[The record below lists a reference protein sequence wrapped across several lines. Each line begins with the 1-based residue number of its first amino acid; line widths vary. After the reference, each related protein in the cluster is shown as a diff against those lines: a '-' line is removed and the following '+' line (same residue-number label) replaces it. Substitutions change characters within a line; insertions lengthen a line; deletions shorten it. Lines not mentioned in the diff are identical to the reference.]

1 MGTILRLNF
10 TQTFVIIAAMEKL
23 SKRQLER
30 LAFAEIEAIKR
41 AIQRIEQSSLD
52 AGKIKLRC
60 DRMEDIYAHIYADTV
75 KEILEFAPSLQKVNR
90 VYLEKNI
97 KNRLK
102 SFDYRLG
109 TRFLDYSK
117 SSIFKAVA
125 PIRFIEN
132 TKHAICVQ
140 ILTRYSNC
148 LFDIGLT
155 QESIRYVDCRDI
167 DCVFI
172 THDHLDHCS
181 GLKFFPQDT
190 KTVFVANKPTQD
202 AIFKQIPVAK
212 KLKWQTLKTGE
223 GFKVQDMEVSTI
235 PLKHDCIENVAYKL
249 NDGILQSVYMVDF
262 GEWSESEIK
271 FCNEADRIIIEAYY
285 DDSKPI
291 EKSPLEL
298 RRRSSH
304 GHLSIQAAN
313 EFIKKL
319 TPKTDREIY
328 FCHC

>member
-1 MGTILRLNF
+1 
-10 TQTFVIIAAMEKL
+10 MEKL
-23 SKRQLER
+23 SERQLER
-30 LAFAEIEAIKR
+30 LRFAEIEVIKR

-52 AGKIKLRC
+52 TGKIKSKR
-60 DRMEDIYAHIYADTV
+60 DRLEDIYAHICADTI
-75 KEILEFAPSLQKVNR
+75 KEILEFAPSLKKVNR

-97 KNRLK
+97 KNMLK

-109 TRFLDYSK
+109 MQFLDHSK
-117 SSIFKAVA
+117 SSIFKSVA

-140 ILTRYSNC
+140 ILTRSLNC

-167 DCVFI
+167 DYVFI
-172 THDHLDHCS
+172 THDHSDHCS
-181 GLKFFPQDT
+181 GLEFFPQDT
-190 KTVFVANKPTQD
+190 KTIFVANKPTQD

-212 KLKWQTLKTGE
+212 KLKWQTFKTGE
-223 GFKVQDMEVSTI
+223 DFKIQDMEVSTI

-262 GEWSESEIK
+262 GKWSEREIE
-271 FCNEADRIIIEAYY
+271 FCNDADRIIIESYY
-285 DDSKPI
+285 DEDKPI
-291 EKSPLEL
+291 KESTLEL

-313 EFIKKL
+313 EFIQKL
-319 TPKTDREIY
+319 TPKIDREIH
-328 FCHC
+328 FCHS

>member
-1 MGTILRLNF
+1 
-10 TQTFVIIAAMEKL
+10 MEKL
-23 SKRQLER
+23 SERQLER
-30 LAFAEIEAIKR
+30 LRFAEIEVIKR
-41 AIQRIEQSSLD
+41 AIQRIEQSGYD
-52 AGKIKLRC
+52 TGKIKSKR
-60 DRMEDIYAHIYADTV
+60 DRLEDIYAHICADTV

-97 KNRLK
+97 KNRLR

-109 TRFLDYSK
+109 MQFFDHSK
-117 SSIFKAVA
+117 RSIFKSVA

-140 ILTRYSNC
+140 ILTRSLNC

-155 QESIRYVDCRDI
+155 QENIRYVNCRDV
-167 DCVFI
+167 DYVFI

-181 GLKFFPQDT
+181 GLEFFPQDT
-190 KTVFVANKPTQD
+190 KTIFVANKPNRD

-212 KLKWQTLKTGE
+212 KLKWQTFKTGE
-223 GFKVQDMEVSTI
+223 DFKIQDMVVSTI

-249 NDGILQSVYMVDF
+249 NDGILQSAYMVDF
-262 GEWSESEIK
+262 GEWSESEIE
-271 FCNEADRIIIEAYY
+271 FCNEADRIIIESYY
-285 DDSKPI
+285 DETKPI
-291 EKSPLEL
+291 KKSPLEL

>member
-1 MGTILRLNF
+1 
-10 TQTFVIIAAMEKL
+10 MEKL
-23 SKRQLER
+23 SERQLER
-30 LAFAEIEAIKR
+30 LRFAEIEVIKR
-41 AIQRIEQSSLD
+41 AIQRIEQSGYD
-52 AGKIKLRC
+52 TGKIKSKR
-60 DRMEDIYAHIYADTV
+60 DRLEDIYAHICADTI
-75 KEILEFAPSLQKVNR
+75 KEILELAPSLQKVNQT
-90 VYLEKNI
+90 YLAEDI
-97 KNRLK
+97 KNRLR

-109 TRFLDYSK
+109 MQFFDHSK
-117 SSIFKAVA
+117 RSIFKSVA

-140 ILTRYSNC
+140 ILTRSLNC

-155 QESIRYVDCRDI
+155 QENIRYVNCRDV
-167 DCVFI
+167 DYVFI

-181 GLKFFPQDT
+181 GLEFFPQDT
-190 KTVFVANKPTQD
+190 KTIFVANKPTQD
-202 AIFKQIPVAK
+202 AIFKQIPGAK
-212 KLKWQTLKTGE
+212 KLKWQTFKTGE
-223 GFKVQDMEVSTI
+223 EFKIQDMEVSTI

-249 NDGILQSVYMVDF
+249 NDEMLQSVYMVDF
-262 GEWSESEIK
+262 GEWSESEIE
-271 FCNEADRIIIEAYY
+271 FCNEADRIIIESYY
-285 DDSKPI
+285 DETKPI
-291 EKSPLEL
+291 KKSPLEL

>member
-1 MGTILRLNF
+1 
-10 TQTFVIIAAMEKL
+10 MEKL

-30 LAFAEIEAIKR
+30 LAFAEIEVIKR
-41 AIQRIEQSSLD
+41 AIQRIEQSGYD
-52 AGKIKLRC
+52 TGKIKSKR
-60 DRMEDIYAHIYADTV
+60 DRLEDIYAHICADTI
-75 KEILEFAPSLQKVNR
+75 KEILEFAPSLQKVNQT
-90 VYLEKNI
+90 YLAEDI
-97 KNRLK
+97 KNRLR

-109 TRFLDYSK
+109 MQFFDHSK
-117 SSIFKAVA
+117 RSIFKSVA

-140 ILTRYSNC
+140 ILTRSLNC

-155 QESIRYVDCRDI
+155 KESIGYIDCCDI

-181 GLKFFPQDT
+181 GLEFFPQDT
-190 KTVFVANKPTQD
+190 KTIFVANKPTRD

-212 KLKWQTLKTGE
+212 KLKWQTFKTGE
-223 GFKVQDMEVSTI
+223 DFKIQDMAVLTI

-249 NDGILQSVYMVDF
+249 NDEMLESVYMVDF
-262 GEWSESEIK
+262 GEWSESEIE

>member
-1 MGTILRLNF
+1 MQF
-10 TQTFVIIAAMEKL
+10 FDH
-23 SKRQLER
+23 SKR
-30 LAFAEIEAIKR
+30 
-41 AIQRIEQSSLD
+41 
-52 AGKIKLRC
+52 
-60 DRMEDIYAHIYADTV
+60 
-75 KEILEFAPSLQKVNR
+75 
-90 VYLEKNI
+90 
-97 KNRLK
+97 
-102 SFDYRLG
+102 
-109 TRFLDYSK
+109 
-117 SSIFKAVA
+117 SIFKSVA

-140 ILTRYSNC
+140 ILTRSLNC

-155 QESIRYVDCRDI
+155 QENIRYVNCRDV
-167 DCVFI
+167 DYVFI

-181 GLKFFPQDT
+181 GLEFFPQDT
-190 KTVFVANKPTQD
+190 KTIFVANKPNRD

-212 KLKWQTLKTGE
+212 KLKWQTFKTGE
-223 GFKVQDMEVSTI
+223 DFKIQDMVVSTI

-249 NDGILQSVYMVDF
+249 NDEMLQSVYMVDF
-262 GEWSESEIK
+262 GEWSESEIE

-285 DDSKPI
+285 DETKPI
-291 EKSPLEL
+291 KKSPLEL

>member
-1 MGTILRLNF
+1 
-10 TQTFVIIAAMEKL
+10 MEKL

-30 LAFAEIEAIKR
+30 LAFAEIEVIKR
-41 AIQRIEQSSLD
+41 AIQRIEQSGYD
-52 AGKIKLRC
+52 TGKIKSKR
-60 DRMEDIYAHIYADTV
+60 DRLEDIYAHICADTI
-75 KEILEFAPSLQKVNR
+75 KEILEFAPSLQKVNQT
-90 VYLEKNI
+90 YLAEDI
-97 KNRLK
+97 KNRLR

-109 TRFLDYSK
+109 MQFFHHSK
-117 SSIFKAVA
+117 RSIFKSVA

-140 ILTRYSNC
+140 ILTRSLNC

-155 QESIRYVDCRDI
+155 KESIGYIDCCDI

-181 GLKFFPQDT
+181 GLEFFPQDT
-190 KTVFVANKPTQD
+190 KTIFVANKPTRD

-212 KLKWQTLKTGE
+212 KLKWLTFKTGE
-223 GFKVQDMEVSTI
+223 DFKIQDMAVLTI

-249 NDGILQSVYMVDF
+249 NDEMLQSVYMVDF
-262 GEWSESEIK
+262 GEWSESEIE

-319 TPKTDREIY
+319 TTKTDREIY

>member
-1 MGTILRLNF
+1 
-10 TQTFVIIAAMEKL
+10 MEKL
-23 SKRQLER
+23 SERQLER
-30 LAFAEIEAIKR
+30 LRFAEIEVIKK
-41 AIQRIEQSSLD
+41 AIQRMEQSSLD
-52 AGKIKLRC
+52 AGKIKLRR
-60 DRMEDIYAHIYADTV
+60 DRMEDIYAHICADTV
-75 KEILEFAPSLQKVNR
+75 KGILEFAPSLQKVNR

-132 TKHAICVQ
+132 TKHAICAQ
-140 ILTRYSNC
+140 ILTRSLNC

-155 QESIRYVDCRDI
+155 KESIGYIDCCDI
-167 DCVFI
+167 DCVLI

-181 GLKFFPQDT
+181 GLEFFPQDT
-190 KTVFVANKPTQD
+190 KTIFVANKPTRD

-212 KLKWQTLKTGE
+212 KLKWQTFKTGE
-223 GFKVQDMEVSTI
+223 DFKIQDMAVLTI
-235 PLKHDCIENVAYKL
+235 PLKYDCIENVAYKL
-249 NDGILQSVYMVDF
+249 NDEMLESVYMVDF
-262 GEWSESEIK
+262 GEWSESEIE

>member
-1 MGTILRLNF
+1 
-10 TQTFVIIAAMEKL
+10 MEKL

-30 LAFAEIEAIKR
+30 LAFAEIEVIKR
-41 AIQRIEQSSLD
+41 AIQRIEQSGYD
-52 AGKIKLRC
+52 TGKIKSKR
-60 DRMEDIYAHIYADTV
+60 DRLEDIYAHICADTI
-75 KEILEFAPSLQKVNR
+75 KEILEFVPSLQKVNQT
-90 VYLEKNI
+90 YLAEDI
-97 KNRLK
+97 KNRLR

-109 TRFLDYSK
+109 MQFFDHSK
-117 SSIFKAVA
+117 RSIFKSVA

-140 ILTRYSNC
+140 ILTRSLNC

-155 QESIRYVDCRDI
+155 QENIRYVNCRDV
-167 DCVFI
+167 DYVFI

-181 GLKFFPQDT
+181 GLEFFPQDT
-190 KTVFVANKPTQD
+190 KTIFVANKPNRD

-212 KLKWQTLKTGE
+212 KLKWQTFKTGE
-223 GFKVQDMEVSTI
+223 DFKIQDMVVSTI

-249 NDGILQSVYMVDF
+249 NDEMLQSVYMVDF
-262 GEWSESEIK
+262 GEWSESEIE

-285 DDSKPI
+285 DETKPI
-291 EKSPLEL
+291 KKSPLEL

>member
-1 MGTILRLNF
+1 
-10 TQTFVIIAAMEKL
+10 MEKL
-23 SKRQLER
+23 SKRQFER
-30 LAFAEIEAIKR
+30 LRFAEIEVIKK
-41 AIQRIEQSSLD
+41 AIQRIEQSGYD
-52 AGKIKLRC
+52 TGKIRSKL
-60 DRMEDIYAHIYADTV
+60 DRIEEIYAHICTDTV
-75 KEILEFAPSLQKVNR
+75 KGILEFAPSLQKVNR

-140 ILTRYSNC
+140 ILTRSLNC

-155 QESIRYVDCRDI
+155 QENIRYVNCRDV
-167 DCVFI
+167 DYVFI

-181 GLKFFPQDT
+181 GLEFFPQDT
-190 KTVFVANKPTQD
+190 KTIFVANKPTQD
-202 AIFKQIPVAK
+202 AIFKQIPGAK
-212 KLKWQTLKTGE
+212 KLKWQTFKTGE
-223 GFKVQDMEVSTI
+223 EFKIQDMEVSTI

-249 NDGILQSVYMVDF
+249 NDEMLQSVYMVDF
-262 GEWSESEIK
+262 GEWSESEIE
-271 FCNEADRIIIEAYY
+271 FCNEADRIIIESYY
-285 DDSKPI
+285 DETKPI
-291 EKSPLEL
+291 KKSPLEL

>member
-1 MGTILRLNF
+1 
-10 TQTFVIIAAMEKL
+10 MEKL
-23 SKRQLER
+23 SERQLER
-30 LAFAEIEAIKR
+30 LRFAEIEVIKR
-41 AIQRIEQSSLD
+41 AIQRIEQSGYD
-52 AGKIKLRC
+52 TGKIKSRR
-60 DRMEDIYAHIYADTV
+60 DRLEDIYAHICADTV

-97 KNRLK
+97 KNRLR

-109 TRFLDYSK
+109 MQFFDHSK
-117 SSIFKAVA
+117 RSIFKSVA

-140 ILTRYSNC
+140 ILTRSLNC

-155 QESIRYVDCRDI
+155 QENIRYVNCRDV
-167 DCVFI
+167 DYVFI

-181 GLKFFPQDT
+181 GLEFFPQET
-190 KTVFVANKPTQD
+190 ETIFVANKPTRD

-212 KLKWQTLKTGE
+212 KLKWQIFKTGE
-223 GFKVQDMEVSTI
+223 EFKIQDMEVSTI

-249 NDGILQSVYMVDF
+249 NDEMLQSVYMVDF
-262 GEWSESEIK
+262 GEWSESEIE

-285 DDSKPI
+285 DETKPI
-291 EKSPLEL
+291 KKSPLEL

>member
-1 MGTILRLNF
+1 
-10 TQTFVIIAAMEKL
+10 
-23 SKRQLER
+23 
-30 LAFAEIEAIKR
+30 
-41 AIQRIEQSSLD
+41 
-52 AGKIKLRC
+52 
-60 DRMEDIYAHIYADTV
+60 MEDIYAHICADTV
-75 KEILEFAPSLQKVNR
+75 KGILEFAPSLQKVNR

-109 TRFLDYSK
+109 MQFLDHSK
-117 SSIFKAVA
+117 SSIFKSVA

-132 TKHAICVQ
+132 TKHAICAQ
-140 ILTRYSNC
+140 ILTRSLNC

-155 QESIRYVDCRDI
+155 KESIGYIDCCDI

-181 GLKFFPQDT
+181 GLEFFPQDT
-190 KTVFVANKPTQD
+190 KTIFVANKPTRD

-212 KLKWQTLKTGE
+212 KLKWQTFKTGE
-223 GFKVQDMEVSTI
+223 DFKIQDMAVLTI

-249 NDGILQSVYMVDF
+249 NDEMLESVYMVDF
-262 GEWSESEIK
+262 GEWSESEIE

>member
-1 MGTILRLNF
+1 
-10 TQTFVIIAAMEKL
+10 MEKL

-30 LAFAEIEAIKR
+30 LAFAEIEVIKR
-41 AIQRIEQSSLD
+41 AIQRIEQSGYD
-52 AGKIKLRC
+52 TGKIKSKR
-60 DRMEDIYAHIYADTV
+60 DRLEDIYAHICADTI
-75 KEILEFAPSLQKVNR
+75 KEILEFAPSLQKVNQT
-90 VYLEKNI
+90 YLAEDI
-97 KNRLK
+97 KNRLR

-109 TRFLDYSK
+109 MQFFDHSK
-117 SSIFKAVA
+117 RSIFKSVA

-140 ILTRYSNC
+140 ILTRSLNC

-155 QESIRYVDCRDI
+155 QENIRYVNCRDV
-167 DCVFI
+167 DYVFI

-181 GLKFFPQDT
+181 GLEFFPQDT
-190 KTVFVANKPTQD
+190 KTIFVANKPTQD
-202 AIFKQIPVAK
+202 AIFKQIPGAK
-212 KLKWQTLKTGE
+212 KLKWQTFKTGE
-223 GFKVQDMEVSTI
+223 DFKIQDMEVSTI

-249 NDGILQSVYMVDF
+249 NDEMLQSVYMVDF
-262 GEWSESEIK
+262 GEWSESEIE

-285 DDSKPI
+285 DETKPI
-291 EKSPLEL
+291 KKSPLEL

>member
-1 MGTILRLNF
+1 
-10 TQTFVIIAAMEKL
+10 MEKL
-23 SKRQLER
+23 SERQLER
-30 LAFAEIEAIKR
+30 LRFAEIEVIKR
-41 AIQRIEQSSLD
+41 AIQRIEQSGYD
-52 AGKIKLRC
+52 TGKIKSKR
-60 DRMEDIYAHIYADTV
+60 DRLEDIYAHIYADTV

-97 KNRLK
+97 KNRLR

-109 TRFLDYSK
+109 MQFFDHSK
-117 SSIFKAVA
+117 RSIFKSVA

-140 ILTRYSNC
+140 ILTRSLNC

-155 QESIRYVDCRDI
+155 QENIRYVNCRDV
-167 DCVFI
+167 DYVFI

-181 GLKFFPQDT
+181 GLEFFPQDT
-190 KTVFVANKPTQD
+190 KTIFVANKPNRD

-212 KLKWQTLKTGE
+212 KLKWQTFKTGE
-223 GFKVQDMEVSTI
+223 DFKIQDMVVSTI

-249 NDGILQSVYMVDF
+249 NDGILQSAYMVDF
-262 GEWSESEIK
+262 GEWSESEIE
-271 FCNEADRIIIEAYY
+271 FCNEADRIIIESYY
-285 DDSKPI
+285 DETKPI
-291 EKSPLEL
+291 KKSPLEL

>member
-1 MGTILRLNF
+1 
-10 TQTFVIIAAMEKL
+10 MEKL

-30 LAFAEIEAIKR
+30 LAFAEIEVIKR
-41 AIQRIEQSSLD
+41 AIQRIEQSGYD
-52 AGKIKLRC
+52 TGKIKSKR
-60 DRMEDIYAHIYADTV
+60 DRLEDIYAHICADTI
-75 KEILEFAPSLQKVNR
+75 KEILEFAPSLQKVNQT
-90 VYLEKNI
+90 YLAEDI
-97 KNRLK
+97 KNRLR

-109 TRFLDYSK
+109 MQFFDHSK
-117 SSIFKAVA
+117 RSIFKSVA

-140 ILTRYSNC
+140 ILTRSLNC

-155 QESIRYVDCRDI
+155 KESIGNIDCCDI

-181 GLKFFPQDT
+181 GLEFFPQDT
-190 KTVFVANKPTQD
+190 KTIFVANKPTRD

-212 KLKWQTLKTGE
+212 KLKWLTFKTGE
-223 GFKVQDMEVSTI
+223 DFKIQDMAVLTI

-249 NDGILQSVYMVDF
+249 NDEMLQSVYMVDF
-262 GEWSESEIK
+262 GEWSESEIE

-319 TPKTDREIY
+319 TTKTDREIY

>member
-1 MGTILRLNF
+1 
-10 TQTFVIIAAMEKL
+10 MEKL
-23 SKRQLER
+23 SKGQLER
-30 LAFAEIEAIKR
+30 LRFAEIEVIKK
-41 AIQRIEQSSLD
+41 AIQRMAQSSLD
-52 AGKIKLRC
+52 AGKIRSKL
-60 DRMEDIYAHIYADTV
+60 DRIEEIYAHICADTV
-75 KEILEFAPSLQKVNR
+75 KGILEFAPSLQKVNR

-109 TRFLDYSK
+109 MQFFDHSK
-117 SSIFKAVA
+117 RSIFKSVA

-140 ILTRYSNC
+140 ILTRSLNC

-155 QESIRYVDCRDI
+155 QENIRYVNCRDV
-167 DCVFI
+167 DYVFI

-181 GLKFFPQDT
+181 GLEFFPQDT
-190 KTVFVANKPTQD
+190 KTIFVANKPNRD

-212 KLKWQTLKTGE
+212 KLKWQTFKTGE
-223 GFKVQDMEVSTI
+223 DFKIQDMVVSTI

-249 NDGILQSVYMVDF
+249 NDEMLQSVYMVDF
-262 GEWSESEIK
+262 GEWSESEIE

-285 DDSKPI
+285 DETKPI
-291 EKSPLEL
+291 KKSPLEL

>member
-1 MGTILRLNF
+1 
-10 TQTFVIIAAMEKL
+10 MEKL
-23 SKRQLER
+23 SERQLER
-30 LAFAEIEAIKR
+30 LRFAEIEVIKR
-41 AIQRIEQSSLD
+41 AIQRIEQSGYD
-52 AGKIKLRC
+52 TGKIKSKR
-60 DRMEDIYAHIYADTV
+60 DRLEDIYAHICADTI
-75 KEILEFAPSLQKVNR
+75 KEILEFAPSLQKVNQT
-90 VYLEKNI
+90 YLAEDI
-97 KNRLK
+97 KNRLR

-109 TRFLDYSK
+109 MQFFDHSK
-117 SSIFKAVA
+117 RSIFKSVA

-140 ILTRYSNC
+140 ILTRSLNC

-155 QESIRYVDCRDI
+155 QENIRYVNCRDV
-167 DCVFI
+167 DYVFI

-181 GLKFFPQDT
+181 GLEFFPQDT
-190 KTVFVANKPTQD
+190 KTIFVANKPTQD
-202 AIFKQIPVAK
+202 AIFKQIPGAK
-212 KLKWQTLKTGE
+212 KLKWQTFKTGE
-223 GFKVQDMEVSTI
+223 EFKIQDMEVSTI

-249 NDGILQSVYMVDF
+249 NDEMLESVYMVDF
-262 GEWSESEIK
+262 GEWSESEIE

>member
-1 MGTILRLNF
+1 
-10 TQTFVIIAAMEKL
+10 MEKL
-23 SKRQLER
+23 SERQLER
-30 LAFAEIEAIKR
+30 LRFAEIEVIKR
-41 AIQRIEQSSLD
+41 AIQRIEQSGYD
-52 AGKIKLRC
+52 TGKIKSKR
-60 DRMEDIYAHIYADTV
+60 DRLEDIYAHICADTV
-75 KEILEFAPSLQKVNR
+75 KGILEFAPSLQKVNR

-132 TKHAICVQ
+132 TKHAICAQ
-140 ILTRYSNC
+140 ILTRSLNC

-155 QESIRYVDCRDI
+155 KESIGYIDCCDI

-181 GLKFFPQDT
+181 GLEFFPQDT
-190 KTVFVANKPTQD
+190 KTIFVANKPTRD

-212 KLKWQTLKTGE
+212 KLKWLTFKTGE
-223 GFKVQDMEVSTI
+223 DFKIQDMAVLTI

-249 NDGILQSVYMVDF
+249 NDEMLQSVYMVDF
-262 GEWSESEIK
+262 GEWSESEIE

>member
-1 MGTILRLNF
+1 
-10 TQTFVIIAAMEKL
+10 MEKL
-23 SKRQLER
+23 SERQLER
-30 LAFAEIEAIKR
+30 LRFAEIEVIKK

-52 AGKIKLRC
+52 AGKIKLRR
-60 DRMEDIYAHIYADTV
+60 DRMEDIYAHICADTV
-75 KEILEFAPSLQKVNR
+75 KGILEFAPSLQKVNR

-109 TRFLDYSK
+109 MQFLDHSK
-117 SSIFKAVA
+117 SSIFKSVA

-132 TKHAICVQ
+132 TKHAICAQ
-140 ILTRYSNC
+140 ILTRSLNC

-155 QESIRYVDCRDI
+155 KESIGYIDCCDI

-181 GLKFFPQDT
+181 GLEFFPQDT
-190 KTVFVANKPTQD
+190 KTIFVANKPTRD

-212 KLKWQTLKTGE
+212 NLKWKTFKPGE
-223 GFKVQDMEVSTI
+223 SFKVRDIQVSTI
-235 PLKHDCIENVAYKL
+235 PLLHDCTENVAYKL
-249 NDGILQSVYMVDF
+249 NDGILQSAYLVDF
-262 GEWSESEIK
+262 GKWSKRELE
-271 FCNEADRIIIEAYY
+271 FCNDADRIIIESYY
-285 DDSKPI
+285 DEDKPI
-291 EKSPLEL
+291 KESTLEL

-313 EFIKKL
+313 EFIQKL
-319 TPKTDREIY
+319 TPKIDREIH
-328 FCHC
+328 FCHS

>member
-1 MGTILRLNF
+1 
-10 TQTFVIIAAMEKL
+10 MEKL

-30 LAFAEIEAIKR
+30 LAFAEIEVIKR
-41 AIQRIEQSSLD
+41 AIQRIEQSGYD
-52 AGKIKLRC
+52 TGKIKSKR
-60 DRMEDIYAHIYADTV
+60 DRLEDIYAHICADTI
-75 KEILEFAPSLQKVNR
+75 KEILEFAPSLQKVNQT
-90 VYLEKNI
+90 YLAEDI
-97 KNRLK
+97 KNRLR

-109 TRFLDYSK
+109 MQFFDHSK
-117 SSIFKAVA
+117 RSIFKSVA

-140 ILTRYSNC
+140 ILTRSLNC

-155 QESIRYVDCRDI
+155 QENIRYVNCRDV
-167 DCVFI
+167 DYVFI

-181 GLKFFPQDT
+181 GLEFFPQDT
-190 KTVFVANKPTQD
+190 KTIFVANKPNRD

-212 KLKWQTLKTGE
+212 KLKWQTFKTGE
-223 GFKVQDMEVSTI
+223 DFKIQDMVVSTI

-249 NDGILQSVYMVDF
+249 NDEMLQSVYMVDF
-262 GEWSESEIK
+262 GEWSESEIE

-285 DDSKPI
+285 DETKPI
-291 EKSPLEL
+291 KKSPLEL

>member
-1 MGTILRLNF
+1 
-10 TQTFVIIAAMEKL
+10 MEKL

-30 LAFAEIEAIKR
+30 LAFAEIEVIKR
-41 AIQRIEQSSLD
+41 AIQRIEQSGYD
-52 AGKIKLRC
+52 TGKIKSKR
-60 DRMEDIYAHIYADTV
+60 DRLEDIYAHICADTI
-75 KEILEFAPSLQKVNR
+75 KEILEFAPSLQKVNQT
-90 VYLEKNI
+90 YLAEDI
-97 KNRLK
+97 KNRLR

-109 TRFLDYSK
+109 MQFFDHSK
-117 SSIFKAVA
+117 RSIFKSVA

-140 ILTRYSNC
+140 ILTRSLNC

-155 QESIRYVDCRDI
+155 KESIGYIDCCDI

-181 GLKFFPQDT
+181 GLEFFPQDT
-190 KTVFVANKPTQD
+190 KTIFVANKPTRD

-212 KLKWQTLKTGE
+212 KLKWLTFKTGE
-223 GFKVQDMEVSTI
+223 DFKIQDMAVLTI

-249 NDGILQSVYMVDF
+249 NDEMLQSVYMVDF
-262 GEWSESEIK
+262 GEWSESEIE

-319 TPKTDREIY
+319 TTKTDREIY

>member
-1 MGTILRLNF
+1 
-10 TQTFVIIAAMEKL
+10 MEKL

-41 AIQRIEQSSLD
+41 AIRRIEQSSLD
-52 AGKIKLRC
+52 AGKIKLRR

>member
-1 MGTILRLNF
+1 
-10 TQTFVIIAAMEKL
+10 MEKL
-23 SKRQLER
+23 SERQLER
-30 LAFAEIEAIKR
+30 LRFAEIEVIKR
-41 AIQRIEQSSLD
+41 AIQRIEQSGYD
-52 AGKIKLRC
+52 TGKIKSKR
-60 DRMEDIYAHIYADTV
+60 DRLEDIYAHICADTI
-75 KEILEFAPSLQKVNR
+75 KEILEFAPSLQKVNQT
-90 VYLEKNI
+90 YLAEDI
-97 KNRLK
+97 KNRLR

-109 TRFLDYSK
+109 MQFFDHSK
-117 SSIFKAVA
+117 RSIFKSVA

-140 ILTRYSNC
+140 ILTRSLNC

-155 QESIRYVDCRDI
+155 QENIRYVNCRDV
-167 DCVFI
+167 DYVFI

-181 GLKFFPQDT
+181 GLEFFPQDT
-190 KTVFVANKPTQD
+190 KTIFVANKPTQD
-202 AIFKQIPVAK
+202 AIFKQIPGAK
-212 KLKWQTLKTGE
+212 KLKWQTFKTGE
-223 GFKVQDMEVSTI
+223 DFKIQDMAVLTI

-249 NDGILQSVYMVDF
+249 NDEMLESVYMVDF
-262 GEWSESEIK
+262 GEWSESEIE

>member
-1 MGTILRLNF
+1 
-10 TQTFVIIAAMEKL
+10 MEKL

-30 LAFAEIEAIKR
+30 LAFAEIEVIKR
-41 AIQRIEQSSLD
+41 AIQRIEQSGYD
-52 AGKIKLRC
+52 TGKIKSKR
-60 DRMEDIYAHIYADTV
+60 DRLEDIYAHICADTI
-75 KEILEFAPSLQKVNR
+75 KEILEFAPSLQKVNQT
-90 VYLEKNI
+90 YLAEDI
-97 KNRLK
+97 KNRLR

-109 TRFLDYSK
+109 LQFFDHSK
-117 SSIFKAVA
+117 RSIFKSVA

-140 ILTRYSNC
+140 ILTRSLNC

-155 QESIRYVDCRDI
+155 KESIGYIDCCDI

-181 GLKFFPQDT
+181 GLEFFPQDT
-190 KTVFVANKPTQD
+190 KRIFVANKPTRD

-212 KLKWQTLKTGE
+212 KLKWLTFKTGE
-223 GFKVQDMEVSTI
+223 DFKIQDMAVLTI

-249 NDGILQSVYMVDF
+249 NDEMLQSVYMVDF
-262 GEWSESEIK
+262 GEWSESEIE

-319 TPKTDREIY
+319 TTKTDREIY

>member
-1 MGTILRLNF
+1 
-10 TQTFVIIAAMEKL
+10 MEKL
-23 SKRQLER
+23 SERQLER
-30 LAFAEIEAIKR
+30 LRFAEIEVIKR
-41 AIQRIEQSSLD
+41 AIQRIEQSGYD
-52 AGKIKLRC
+52 TGKIKSKR
-60 DRMEDIYAHIYADTV
+60 DRLEDIYAHICADTI
-75 KEILEFAPSLQKVNR
+75 KEILELAPSLQKVNQT
-90 VYLEKNI
+90 YLAEDI
-97 KNRLK
+97 KNRLR

-109 TRFLDYSK
+109 MQFFDHSK
-117 SSIFKAVA
+117 RSIFKSVA

-140 ILTRYSNC
+140 ILTRSLNC

-155 QESIRYVDCRDI
+155 QENIRYVNCRDV
-167 DCVFI
+167 DYVFI

-181 GLKFFPQDT
+181 GLEFFPQDT
-190 KTVFVANKPTQD
+190 KTIFVANKPNRD

-212 KLKWQTLKTGE
+212 KLKWQTFKTGE
-223 GFKVQDMEVSTI
+223 DFKIQDMVVSTI

-249 NDGILQSVYMVDF
+249 NDEMLQSVYMVDF
-262 GEWSESEIK
+262 GEWSESEIE

-285 DDSKPI
+285 DETKPI
-291 EKSPLEL
+291 KKSPLEL

>member
-1 MGTILRLNF
+1 
-10 TQTFVIIAAMEKL
+10 MEKL
-23 SKRQLER
+23 SERQLER
-30 LAFAEIEAIKR
+30 LRFAEIEVIKR
-41 AIQRIEQSSLD
+41 AIQRIEQSGYD
-52 AGKIKLRC
+52 TGKIKSKR
-60 DRMEDIYAHIYADTV
+60 DRLEDIYAHICADTI
-75 KEILEFAPSLQKVNR
+75 KEILELAPSLQKVNQT
-90 VYLEKNI
+90 YLAEDI
-97 KNRLK
+97 KNRLR

-109 TRFLDYSK
+109 MQFFDHSK
-117 SSIFKAVA
+117 RSIFKSVA

-140 ILTRYSNC
+140 ILTRSLNC

-155 QESIRYVDCRDI
+155 QENIRYVNCRDV
-167 DCVFI
+167 DYVFI

-181 GLKFFPQDT
+181 GLEFFPQDT
-190 KTVFVANKPTQD
+190 KTIFVANKPTQD
-202 AIFKQIPVAK
+202 AIFKQIPGPK
-212 KLKWQTLKTGE
+212 KLKWQTFKTGE
-223 GFKVQDMEVSTI
+223 EFKIQDMEVSTI

-249 NDGILQSVYMVDF
+249 NDEMLQSVYMVDF
-262 GEWSESEIK
+262 GEWSESEIE
-271 FCNEADRIIIEAYY
+271 FCNEADRIIIESYY
-285 DDSKPI
+285 DETKPI
-291 EKSPLEL
+291 KKSPLEL

>member
-1 MGTILRLNF
+1 M
-10 TQTFVIIAAMEKL
+10 Q
-23 SKRQLER
+23 
-30 LAFAEIEAIKR
+30 
-41 AIQRIEQSSLD
+41 
-52 AGKIKLRC
+52 
-60 DRMEDIYAHIYADTV
+60 
-75 KEILEFAPSLQKVNR
+75 
-90 VYLEKNI
+90 
-97 KNRLK
+97 
-102 SFDYRLG
+102 
-109 TRFLDYSK
+109 FLDHSK
-117 SSIFKAVA
+117 SSIFKSVA

-132 TKHAICVQ
+132 TKHAICAQ
-140 ILTRYSNC
+140 ILTRSLNC

-155 QESIRYVDCRDI
+155 KESIGYIDCCDI

-181 GLKFFPQDT
+181 GLEFFPQDT
-190 KTVFVANKPTQD
+190 KTIFVANKPTRD

-212 KLKWQTLKTGE
+212 KLKWQTFKTGE
-223 GFKVQDMEVSTI
+223 DFKIQDMAVLTI

-249 NDGILQSVYMVDF
+249 NDEMLESVYMVDF
-262 GEWSESEIK
+262 GEWSESEIE

-285 DDSKPI
+285 DETKPI
-291 EKSPLEL
+291 KKSPLEL

>member
-1 MGTILRLNF
+1 
-10 TQTFVIIAAMEKL
+10 MEKL
-23 SKRQLER
+23 SERQLER
-30 LAFAEIEAIKR
+30 LRFAEIEVIKR
-41 AIQRIEQSSLD
+41 AIQRIEQSGYD
-52 AGKIKLRC
+52 TGKIKSKR
-60 DRMEDIYAHIYADTV
+60 DRLEDIYAHICADTI
-75 KEILEFAPSLQKVNR
+75 KEILELAPSLQKVNQT
-90 VYLEKNI
+90 YLAEDI
-97 KNRLK
+97 KNRLR

-109 TRFLDYSK
+109 MQFFDHSK
-117 SSIFKAVA
+117 RSIFKSVA

-140 ILTRYSNC
+140 ILTRSLNC

-155 QESIRYVDCRDI
+155 KESIGYIDCCDI

-181 GLKFFPQDT
+181 GLEFFPQDT
-190 KTVFVANKPTQD
+190 KTIFVANKPTRD

-212 KLKWQTLKTGE
+212 KLKWLTFKTGE
-223 GFKVQDMEVSTI
+223 DFKIQDMAVLTI

-249 NDGILQSVYMVDF
+249 NDEMLQSVYMVDF
-262 GEWSESEIK
+262 GEWSESEIE